1 MINCYSGIATGKQR
15 PISEQKAGLCPDGAL
30 QEGEEDVRD
39 GLNGAEGEWVAATVH
54 PRVEGEGAGLAL
66 GEVGW
71 ADTSSGCHLQQ
82 MVASVSADEG
92 EEIDSTLCHPTHQE
106 PRLRPS
112 MSRQGILMGMMPS
125 STRLRD
131 TEAPSGR
138 GSLRVIWTARVT
150 LAPFCAKMGKGS
162 TLMLSMEAGSGL
174 PSEKR
179 GVDNESQKLTAESI
193 LDLGRG
199 GG

>member
-1 MINCYSGIATGKQR
+1 MINCYSGIPTGKQR

-71 ADTSSGCHLQQ
+71 ADTSSLCNLQQ

-92 EEIDSTLCHPTHQE
+92 
-106 PRLRPS
+106 RR
-112 MSRQGILMGMMPS
+112 
-125 STRLRD
+125 
-131 TEAPSGR
+131 
-138 GSLRVIWTARVT
+138 
-150 LAPFCAKMGKGS
+150 
-162 TLMLSMEAGSGL
+162 
-174 PSEKR
+174 
-179 GVDNESQKLTAESI
+179 
-193 LDLGRG
+193 
-199 GG
+199 